1 MPHSA
6 RIIMLGRQGAGK
18 GTQCVR
24 LAEHFGVPHIST
36 GEMLRAAIRKD
47 TPVGRSVKKVLDAGE
62 LVNDEL
68 MISLVQGRIGEDD
81 ARISGY
87 ILDGFPRT
95 VGQAQSL
102 DHITEVRPINMVIDL
117 DVKRE
122 LVLERLSARRACEQ
136 CGANYVATGNDPNP
150 WKCEKCGSPVVQ
162 RADDTPAAISHR
174 LDLYDAMTAPL
185 IDHYSAKSVLVTV
198 DGLGT
203 PDEVFAR
210 LRLAVEGLQER

>member
-1 MPHSA
+1 MPDSA

-87 ILDGFPRT
+87 ILDG
-95 VGQAQSL
+95 
-102 DHITEVRPINMVIDL
+102 
-117 DVKRE
+117 
-122 LVLERLSARRACEQ
+122 
-136 CGANYVATGNDPNP
+136 
-150 WKCEKCGSPVVQ
+150 
-162 RADDTPAAISHR
+162 
-174 LDLYDAMTAPL
+174 
-185 IDHYSAKSVLVTV
+185 
-198 DGLGT
+198 
-203 PDEVFAR
+203 
-210 LRLAVEGLQER
+210 